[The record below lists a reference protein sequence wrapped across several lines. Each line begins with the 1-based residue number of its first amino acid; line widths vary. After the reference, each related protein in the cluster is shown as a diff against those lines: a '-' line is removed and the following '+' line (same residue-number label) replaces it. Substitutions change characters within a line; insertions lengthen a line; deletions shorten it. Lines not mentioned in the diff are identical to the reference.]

1 MRHRKLRHRFISV
14 LLICVLLVTN
24 LVGCGKQ
31 TEEVD
36 NNGNVPEINTEEL
49 VHEMVSEIQEDIEK
63 DNSTEDIVEVAER
76 AISDNW
82 EDYVGDVETFVYGL
96 LCNELGYKYDVFPAY
111 VELSNGI
118 EIGGIAYTDYQ
129 DCYVN
134 EDETQSTFIVGM
146 IPYVGECV
154 IPQEEFDEG
163 LVVYNADYSD
173 TETTFILGYTSEAFA
188 NHCVVY
194 NQYLKY
200 GVNSDGIIYYE
211 SSDYSEDIID
221 KELGTLYS
229 YDEQIYLYDV
239 DFDDRINLTGESLST
254 QLDYAEIEKE
264 INRVLAEQDINF
276 AQVDIES
283 YAYASQE
290 AITNYFLSMQEETF
304 LRYPVSSLV
313 EIANDLDP
321 LQCIRITD
329 EGLAVIDIEQAPK
342 EGEEALVKW
351 LVGTGCVILAAV
363 GMVGAVVFVECPP
376 LSALSGAIAGVAI
389 EVFMQVVINNE
400 KLDEIDWTKVAIAA
414 TMGAVS
420 GFLGPYIMATY
431 GGATYFVVDSALDG
445 LLGAIEQTVYAWME
459 GASGIEMIK
468 SFGFGFTLGFC
479 LSAGFK
485 GVGAVVG
492 KIAKKV
498 GPSISKAGEKIF
510 PKLSGKVSNITKT
523 ISSKMYALKRAA
535 DSSVFHSKYISK
547 KLALKQIE
555 QLALSGSNE
564 LKDKAFRHLQGEGI
578 LDADGN
584 PISKESLEKVFDKAK
599 DGEIIG
605 HFKLDGEIINIKK
618 QNGMVG
624 ISFDESK
631 YLTVELPNGI
641 RNNGDSADNV
651 KRKFRREN
659 FEDAATEMQ
668 KIWAK
673 NPESIPESI
682 ADALK
687 AQNIDIEDALPGDI
701 VTIVQDTKNG
711 WVMHENIDMK
721 TITLVPRALHD
732 VAKGGIAHMGGF
744 GLAGYVKNHMGQQF
758 FDRFVSA
765 AATEVVI
772 EY

>member
-1 MRHRKLRHRFISV
+1 MRHRKLRYRFISV
-14 LLICVLLVTN
+14 LLICVLLITN

-31 TEEVD
+31 AEEVD

-49 VHEMVSEIQEDIEK
+49 VHEIVSEIQEDIEK
-63 DNSTEDIVEVAER
+63 DNSTEDIVEVAEW

-111 VELSNGI
+111 VELSNGT

-173 TETTFILGYTSEAFA
+173 DETTFILGYTSEAFS

-200 GVNSDGIIYYE
+200 GVNSDGTIYYE
-211 SSDYSEDIID
+211 SCDYSEDIID
-221 KELGTLYS
+221 EELGTLYS

-276 AQVDIES
+276 AQVNIES

-304 LRYPVSSLV
+304 LGYPVSSLA

-389 EVFMQVVINNE
+389 EVFMQVVVNNE

-445 LLGAIEQTVYAWME
+445 LLGAIEQTVYAWMD
-459 GASGIEMIK
+459 GASGVEMIK
-468 SFGFGFTLGFC
+468 SFGFGFALGFC

-485 GVGAVVG
+485 GVGAAVG

-510 PKLSGKVSNITKT
+510 PRLSGKVSKALSKTSKALMGLKDAAENCDLIHSEYIANKMAWKQIANILEDGDPKLVKKAFDALGVDN
-523 ISSKMYALKRAA
+523 IYDLDGQIIEKEALKTLFDSA
-535 DSSVFHSKYISK
+535 DNNQVIGYFQY
-547 KLALKQIE
+547 A
-555 QLALSGSNE
+555 G
-564 LKDKAFRHLQGEGI
+564 
-578 LDADGN
+578 
-584 PISKESLEKVFDKAK
+584 EKVQ
-599 DGEIIG
+599 
-605 HFKLDGEIINIKK
+605 IKK

-624 ISFDESK
+624 IVFDSK
-631 YLTVELPNGI
+631 YQTVE
-641 RNNGDSADNV
+641 V
-651 KRKFRREN
+651 KNR
-659 FEDAATEMQ
+659 
-668 KIWAK
+668 
-673 NPESIPESI
+673 
-682 ADALK
+682 LK
-687 AQNIDIEDALPGDI
+687 ADR
-701 VTIVQDTKNG
+701 TKNFNEAAEEFKKLWIKDKASMPKSIEEAINAKG
-711 WVMHENIDMK
+711 TTIDSIDAEDLAIIIQKSDWTMHENIDMK
-721 TITLVPRALHD
+721 TITLVPSKIHAEL
-732 VAKGGIAHMGGF
+732 KHMGGY
-744 GLAGYVKNHMGQQF
+744 GLAKHVKFNMGQQY
-758 FDRFVSA
+758 FDRFISQA
-765 AATEVVI
+765 ASLAVAG
-772 EY
+772 